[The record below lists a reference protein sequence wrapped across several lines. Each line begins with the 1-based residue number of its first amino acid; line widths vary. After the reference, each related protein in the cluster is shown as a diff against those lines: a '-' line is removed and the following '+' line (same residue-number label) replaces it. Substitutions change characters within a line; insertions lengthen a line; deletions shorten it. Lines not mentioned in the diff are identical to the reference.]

1 VNLIFRFRSD
11 RRLAFEGFELPI
23 FSRLIQVLM
32 RLTLGVFAAV
42 AVLSLLALGLV
53 MLLLALLRALVTGQR
68 PAAVT
73 AFSRFRQL
81 SGQQMAGRWGGAPV
95 ENYEDTNVTARTQR
109 PAPATRSRLGS
120 EEVEDVEVR
129 EISTERPPR

>member
-1 VNLIFRFRSD
+1 MTSAPHPL
-11 RRLAFEGFELPI
+11 LGGFELPF

-32 RLTLGVFAAV
+32 RLTLGMLAAV

-53 MLLLALLRALVTGQR
+53 MLLLALLRALITGQR

-73 AFSRFRQL
+73 AFGRFRQF
-81 SGQQMAGRWGGAPV
+81 SGKQFSGKTMAGRWGGAPA
-95 ENYEDTNVTARTQR
+95 ENAEETSASARTHR

-120 EEVEDVEVR
+120 DDVEDVEVR
-129 EISTERPPR
+129 EIPAERPPR

>member
-1 VNLIFRFRSD
+1 
-11 RRLAFEGFELPI
+11 
-23 FSRLIQVLM
+23 M

-73 AFSRFRQL
+73 AFSRFRQF
-81 SGQQMAGRWGGAPV
+81 SGQQMAGRWGGARNATDGAEDSRVRTGGHRPPV
-95 ENYEDTNVTARTQR
+95 GTNDV
-109 PAPATRSRLGS
+109 
-120 EEVEDVEVR
+120 VDVEVR
-129 EISTERPPR
+129 EIPDHRPPR

>member
-1 VNLIFRFRSD
+1 
-11 RRLAFEGFELPI
+11 
-23 FSRLIQVLM
+23 M

-73 AFSRFRQL
+73 AFSRFRQF
-81 SGQQMAGRWGGAPV
+81 SGQQMAGRWGGAR
-95 ENYEDTNVTARTQR
+95 NAADASRGRTGGHR
-109 PAPATRSRLGS
+109 PAAGADD
-120 EEVEDVEVR
+120 VVDVEVR
-129 EISTERPPR
+129 EISDHRPPR

>member
-1 VNLIFRFRSD
+1 
-11 RRLAFEGFELPI
+11 
-23 FSRLIQVLM
+23 M

-73 AFSRFRQL
+73 AFSRFRQF
-81 SGQQMAGRWGGAPV
+81 SGQQMAGRWGGARNAADGAEASPV
-95 ENYEDTNVTARTQR
+95 RTGAERQR
-109 PAPATRSRLGS
+109 NGAND
-120 EEVEDVEVR
+120 VVDVEVR
-129 EISTERPPR
+129 EIPDHRPPR

>member
-1 VNLIFRFRSD
+1 
-11 RRLAFEGFELPI
+11 
-23 FSRLIQVLM
+23 M

-73 AFSRFRQL
+73 AFTRFRQF
-81 SGQQMAGRWGGAPV
+81 SGQQMAGRWGGAHNPADGP
-95 ENYEDTNVTARTQR
+95 ETSQFRTGGHR
-109 PAPATRSRLGS
+109 SPASAD
-120 EEVEDVEVR
+120 VVDVEVR
-129 EISTERPPR
+129 EIPADKPKS

>member
-1 VNLIFRFRSD
+1 
-11 RRLAFEGFELPI
+11 
-23 FSRLIQVLM
+23 M

-73 AFSRFRQL
+73 AFSRFRQF
-81 SGQQMAGRWGGAPV
+81 SGQQMAGRWGGAHNASDGAEASP
-95 ENYEDTNVTARTQR
+95 ARTGAERQR
-109 PAPATRSRLGS
+109 NG
-120 EEVEDVEVR
+120 VDDVVDVEVR
-129 EISTERPPR
+129 EIPDHRPPR

>member
-1 VNLIFRFRSD
+1 LVFVPTADSL
-11 RRLAFEGFELPI
+11 FEGFALPI
-23 FSRLIQVLM
+23 FSRLIQILM

-73 AFSRFRQL
+73 AFSRFRQF
-81 SGQQMAGRWGGAPV
+81 SGQQMAGRWGGAHNAADGA
-95 ENYEDTNVTARTQR
+95 EASRERTGGHR
-109 PAPATRSRLGS
+109 PPAITDD
-120 EEVEDVEVR
+120 VVDVEVR
-129 EISTERPPR
+129 EIPDHRPPR

>member
-1 VNLIFRFRSD
+1 
-11 RRLAFEGFELPI
+11 
-23 FSRLIQVLM
+23 M

-73 AFSRFRQL
+73 AFSRFRQF
-81 SGQQMAGRWGGAPV
+81 SGQQMAGRWGGGVRNAA
-95 ENYEDTNVTARTQR
+95 D
-109 PAPATRSRLGS
+109 GS
-120 EEVEDVEVR
+120 EEPRSRPGGHRQPAGAADVVDVEVR
-129 EISTERPPR
+129 EIPADKPKF

>member
-1 VNLIFRFRSD
+1 
-11 RRLAFEGFELPI
+11 
-23 FSRLIQVLM
+23 M

-73 AFSRFRQL
+73 AFSRFRQF
-81 SGQQMAGRWGGAPV
+81 SGQQMAGRWDGARNAADASPV
-95 ENYEDTNVTARTQR
+95 RAGAERKREGADDV
-109 PAPATRSRLGS
+109 
-120 EEVEDVEVR
+120 VDVEVR
-129 EISTERPPR
+129 EIPDHRSPR

>member
-1 VNLIFRFRSD
+1 
-11 RRLAFEGFELPI
+11 
-23 FSRLIQVLM
+23 M

-73 AFSRFRQL
+73 AFSRFRQF
-81 SGQQMAGRWGGAPV
+81 SGQQMAGRWGGARNAAEEAEASPV
-95 ENYEDTNVTARTQR
+95 RAGAEHVSVPTPSHGWKAALPGPVAVKVGVEMHETPPTVMV
-109 PAPATRSRLGS
+109 APWTKR
-120 EEVEDVEVR
+120 
-129 EISTERPPR
+129 